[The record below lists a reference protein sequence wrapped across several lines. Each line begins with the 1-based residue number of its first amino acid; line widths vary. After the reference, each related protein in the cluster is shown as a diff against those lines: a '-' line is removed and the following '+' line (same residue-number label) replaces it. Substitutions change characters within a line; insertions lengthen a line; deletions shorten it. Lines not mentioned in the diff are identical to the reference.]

1 MLGKIVGAMVGER
14 VSRHVSSVSGVGGA
28 LLGAGAT
35 SVIRRLGPVGLIAAG
50 IGAYALKRHQ
60 EKLKAQEALVPRDVQ
75 PPKPPRRRK
84 KA

>member
-1 MLGKIVGAMVGER
+1 MLGKIVGAVIGER
-14 VSRHVSSVSGVGGA
+14 VSRQVSGVNGVGGA
-28 LLGAGAT
+28 LLGAGAA

-60 EKLKAQEALVPRDVQ
+60 ERAAAQEAPVPGDMKPART
-75 PPKPPRRRK
+75 PKK